1 MEDELKAT
9 LASGT
14 KIVVRVER
22 TRSTDEVS
30 SLRASSVDLL
40 RSVSTVDHAAES
52 MMVNQRYQIKQALRP
67 VDASEAT
74 VAERVFRDTDNLLL
88 RSSDVTLATT
98 SSHIIEEM
106 IADGDQFD
114 WVIVEEAARANGAEL
129 IGALLLGNRKSWLAI
144 TTNSLH
150 SMPPSGNNSTIP
162 SAQLICCGTRRSG
175 LKPSPIYRRKL
186 LRRLIQLSRANI

>member
-1 MEDELKAT
+1 
-9 LASGT
+9 
-14 KIVVRVER
+14 
-22 TRSTDEVS
+22 
-30 SLRASSVDLL
+30 
-40 RSVSTVDHAAES
+40 

-129 IGALLLGNRKSWLAI
+129 IDALLLGNRRDHGWRSQPTLSI
-144 TTNSLH
+144 P
-150 SMPPSGNNSTIP
+150 MPPSGNNSTIP

-175 LKPSPIYRRKL
+175 LKPSIYRRKL